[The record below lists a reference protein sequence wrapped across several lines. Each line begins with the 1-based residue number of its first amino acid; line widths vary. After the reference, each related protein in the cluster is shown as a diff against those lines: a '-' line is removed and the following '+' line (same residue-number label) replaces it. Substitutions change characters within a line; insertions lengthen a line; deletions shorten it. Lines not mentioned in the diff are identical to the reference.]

1 MLLCG
6 QVTGR
11 QRRPCSEYVAAAMGR
26 ASALGA
32 TDEMHHLPLLQQL
45 LTGTVKEA
53 KADRYE
59 MHHPLVVAGVILC
72 RRCHSQRSHREGL
85 MFFLSTALECVCTW
99 IGFNIRVS
107 VRL

>member
-1 MLLCG
+1 MCG

-11 QRRPCSEYVAAAMGR
+11 QRRPCSEYVAAAMVR

-53 KADRYE
+53 KADRYR
-59 MHHPLVVAGVILC
+59 HHPLVVAGVVLC
-72 RRCHSQRSHREGL
+72 RRCHSQRSHRERL
-85 MFFLSTALECVCTW
+85 LLFTHCT
-99 IGFNIRVS
+99 
-107 VRL
+107 

>member
-1 MLLCG
+1 MVG
-6 QVTGR
+6 K

-45 LTGTVKEA
+45 LTGTVTEA

-59 MHHPLVVAGVILC
+59 MNRGVLC
-72 RRCHSQRSHREGL
+72 RLCHSHRSHRERLLFFHPLHLNAPVRGL
-85 MFFLSTALECVCTW
+85 DSIFV
-99 IGFNIRVS
+99 
-107 VRL
+107 